1 MTKALLVIPI
11 IAILLIA
18 VPSASAIAQ
27 ASTTNGITLLFCNWQ
42 HVSGIFHNHYII
54 WGKVANVGNSTGSEN
69 GTSVQITITGPND
82 LPILTDYANAK
93 PNSLPPG
100 GVATFSLPFTDD
112 DLAGF
117 SASDVT
123 YSCQV
128 Q

>member
-1 MTKALLVIPI
+1 MTKAFLVIPI
-11 IAILLIA
+11 IATLLVA
-18 VPSASAIAQ
+18 VPSAMAQ
-27 ASTTNGITLLFCNWQ
+27 TSTTNGITLLFCNWQ
-42 HVSGIFHNHYII
+42 HVSGIFHNHYMI

-82 LPILTDYANAK
+82 IPIFTDYANGK
-93 PNSLPPG
+93 PHSLPPR